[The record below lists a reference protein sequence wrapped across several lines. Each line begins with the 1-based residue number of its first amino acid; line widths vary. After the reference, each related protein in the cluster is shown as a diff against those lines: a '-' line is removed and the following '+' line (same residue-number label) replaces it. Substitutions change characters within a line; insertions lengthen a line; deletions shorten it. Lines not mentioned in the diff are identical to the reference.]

1 MPLLTKSKYIIG
13 LSCPKYLWMMFH
25 ELDKIPELD
34 LATEYII
41 QQGYIIGQLAK
52 KLFPG
57 GVDLPEDTKDF
68 KINVQKTQE
77 LLKQRKI
84 IFEAGIIAG
93 DLYARADIL
102 VPAGKNEWD
111 IVEVKASTKVKD
123 EHIHDVSFQKHVYQL
138 AGLKIRKCF
147 LLHINNEFVKNGEIK
162 PKELLTQ
169 EEITTEVNDAIN
181 GIQDRIDYMME
192 VVNNKE
198 PPKVNIGNGC
208 KNGLECVSEDC
219 WNFLP
224 ESHVFDLYYGGRKS
238 LELLEAEIF
247 SIKDIPDNFKLNEK
261 QEIQRKCAN
270 TGKAHINKEGIKKFL
285 KGLKSPLYYLD
296 FETFQT
302 AVPLYDGTKPYQQI
316 PFQFSLHVDD
326 GKKLKHFEYLHDLQ
340 DDPRKKLT
348 QELIKVLGSE
358 GSIITFNQS
367 FEIGR
372 LKELAEAFPEHKEW
386 VESVIKRIVDLIVP
400 FRKFDYYNPKQKGS
414 CSIKDVLPA
423 IVGKSYKD
431 MNINN
436 GGLASVSYFES
447 IFNGVGNKEQIRKD
461 LLEYCKLDTEGMVW
475 IVKEFER
482 LVR

>member
-1 MPLLTKSKYIIG
+1 MTLLTKSKYIIG

-25 ELDKIPELD
+25 ELDKIPEPD

-41 QQGYIIGQLAK
+41 QQGHIIGQLAK
-52 KLFPG
+52 KLFPD

-84 IFEAGIIAG
+84 IFEAGIVAG
-93 DLYARADIL
+93 ELYARADIL

-111 IVEVKASTKVKD
+111 IVEVKASTQVKD

-147 LLHINNEFVKNGEIK
+147 LLHINNEFVKKGEIK

-169 EEITTEVNDAIN
+169 EEITTEVNEAIN
-181 GIQDRIDYMME
+181 GIQDRINYMTE

-198 PPKVNIGNGC
+198 PPKVHIGNGC

-224 ESHVFDLYYGGRKS
+224 EGHVFDLYYGGKKS

-247 SIKDIPDNFKLNEK
+247 SIKDIPDTFKLNEK

-270 TGKAHINKEGIKKFL
+270 TEKVHINKEGIKKFL
-285 KGLKSPLYYLD
+285 KGLKYPLYYLD

-326 GKKLKHFEYLHDLQ
+326 GKKMRHFEYLHDSK
-340 DDPRKKLT
+340 DDPRKKFL
-348 QELIKVLGSE
+348 QELKKVLGIE
-358 GSIITFNQS
+358 GSIIVFNQS

-372 LKELAEAFPEHKEW
+372 LKELAETFPEHKEW
-386 VESVIKRIVDLIVP
+386 AESVIKRIVDLIVP
-400 FRKFDYYNPKQKGS
+400 FRNFDYYNPKQKGS

-423 IVGKSYKD
+423 VVGKSYKD

-447 IFNGVGNKEQIRKD
+447 VFNNVENKEQIRKD

-475 IVKEFER
+475 IVDELKK
-482 LVR
+482 LV